1 MRKKLVSLENIQ
13 FKYEGQTDFAL
24 NDVSF
29 DIYEGE
35 WLAIVGHNGSGKSTL
50 AKLLNGLQY
59 ATTGTITVNGKV
71 LSEETVWEV
80 RRQIGMV
87 FQNPDNQFVGTTVED
102 DVAFGLEN
110 AGVPQ
115 DIMVERVQSALS
127 KVKMNQFLNQ
137 EPHHLSGGQK
147 QRVAIAGVLALQ
159 PDIII
164 LDEATSMLDPR
175 GREEVL
181 DTVRELMK
189 EQKLTVI
196 SITHDLEEA
205 AKADRIIVMNQ
216 GKLYREGTPREI
228 FELEKELIDLGLDIP
243 FSIKLSKELQN
254 IGVSYRE
261 WAFNRGR
268 VGERFMR
275 ITFEDVEYRY
285 QANTPFEHLALHDVN
300 LSLDSGT
307 YTAIIGHTGSGKST
321 LLQHLNALLKPT
333 KGRSHHWRSNH

>member
-1 MRKKLVSLENIQ
+1 MGKKLVSLDHVVFN
-13 FKYEGQTDFAL
+13 YEGSDSHAI

-50 AKLLNGLQY
+50 AKLLNGLHF
-59 ATTGTITVNGKV
+59 ASSGVITING
-71 LSEETVWEV
+71 SELTQATVWEA
-80 RRQIGMV
+80 RRKIGMV

-110 AGVPQ
+110 NGIQQ
-115 DIMVERVQSALS
+115 DIMAERVKRALM
-127 KVKMNQFLNQ
+127 KVKMDAFLDQ

-181 DTVRELMK
+181 ETVRELK
-189 EQKLTVI
+189 EENVLTVV

-205 AKADRIIVMNQ
+205 AKANRIIVMNKGQ
-216 GKLYREGTPREI
+216 VHREGSPMEI
-228 FELEKELIDLGLDIP
+228 FRLEDELIELGLDIP
-243 FSIKLSKELQN
+243 FSVKLSKALQRTGLDLKNDHLTEEEL
-254 IGVSYRE
+254 VKE
-261 WAFNRGR
+261 LC
-268 VGERFMR
+268 E
-275 ITFEDVEYRY
+275 
-285 QANTPFEHLALHDVN
+285 LH
-300 LSLDSGT
+300 S
-307 YTAIIGHTGSGKST
+307 KM
-321 LLQHLNALLKPT
+321 
-333 KGRSHHWRSNH
+333 